1 MPAHQLIVGGQRS
14 GKSRHAERLA
24 LRWAARPGQR
34 VAVIATAEAH
44 DDEMRAR
51 IARHRAERPA
61 GFDTVEAPLALCDAL
76 RAHAA
81 PERLL
86 VVDCLTLWLT
96 NWLMPMHGAPRLDDW
111 RAECAS
117 LQRLLPQLSS
127 PVVFVSNEVG
137 WGVMPM
143 GREVRAYVDE
153 LGRLNQLVARQCAEL
168 TLMVAGQ
175 PWTRPVD
182 PMDTSDA
189 PARDKRFLPDD
200 PATESEENDE

>member
-1 MPAHQLIVGGQRS
+1 MPAHHLIVGGQRS

-24 LRWAARPGQR
+24 LQWARTPGHR

-44 DDEMRAR
+44 DDEMRER
-51 IARHRAERPA
+51 IARHQTDRPE
-61 GFDTVEAPLALCDAL
+61 GFETVEAPLRLCDAL
-76 RAHAA
+76 REAA
-81 PERLL
+81 SPDRLL

-96 NWLMPMHGAPRLDDW
+96 NWLMPMDGEPRMEDW
-111 RAECAS
+111 RGECAE
-117 LQRLLPQLSS
+117 LQLLLPTLAS

-153 LGRLNQLVARQCAEL
+153 LGRLNQLVARQCGEL

-175 PWTRPVD
+175 AWTRAVE
-182 PMDTSDA
+182 
-189 PARDKRFLPDD
+189 R
-200 PATESEENDE
+200 EENER

>member
-1 MPAHQLIVGGQRS
+1 MPAHHLIVGGQRS

-24 LRWAARPGQR
+24 LRWARSPGHQ

-44 DDEMRAR
+44 DDEMRER
-51 IARHRAERPA
+51 IARHRADRPA
-61 GFDTVEAPLALCDAL
+61 GFDTVEAPLRLCDAL
-76 RAHAA
+76 RAQSS
-81 PERLL
+81 PRRLL

-96 NWLMPMHGAPRLDDW
+96 NWLMPMDGAPRLDDW
-111 RAECAS
+111 RAECAG
-117 LQRLLPQLSS
+117 LQRLLPQLAS

-153 LGRLNQLVARQCAEL
+153 LGRLNQLVARQCGEL

-175 PWTRPVD
+175 PWTRPVID
-182 PMDTSDA
+182 V
-189 PARDKRFLPDD
+189 
-200 PATESEENDE
+200 ENPQSLQTQEGDE